1 MKRLPERGGGEFEH
15 HLSTQNTIIL
25 TARPY
30 WNVYFHLCMHLFSLL
45 FAWTSSVSSFEF
57 FSPCSIVDKNCHF
70 SEIEILFSMLYL
82 HNYITK
88 YFLLV
93 IYYWVIP
100 FQLSHLLEVIVF
112 NLLQTFLIVRSKENK
127 QNFGAFT
134 IPFSWYRAFKFGLN
148 LISYNFFF
156 FSFFNAQKLS
166 DMVR

>member
-1 MKRLPERGGGEFEH
+1 
-15 HLSTQNTIIL
+15 
-25 TARPY
+25 
-30 WNVYFHLCMHLFSLL
+30 
-45 FAWTSSVSSFEF
+45 
-57 FSPCSIVDKNCHF
+57 
-70 SEIEILFSMLYL
+70 MLYL

-134 IPFSWYRAFKFGLN
+134 IPFS
-148 LISYNFFF
+148 
-156 FSFFNAQKLS
+156 
-166 DMVR
+166 